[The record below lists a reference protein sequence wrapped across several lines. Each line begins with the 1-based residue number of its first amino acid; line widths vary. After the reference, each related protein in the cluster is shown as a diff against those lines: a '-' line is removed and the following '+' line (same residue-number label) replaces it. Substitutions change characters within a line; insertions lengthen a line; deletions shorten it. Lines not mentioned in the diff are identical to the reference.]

1 MPRNAGNTIFTTI
14 SGHFNTGFRTL
25 DRYLSRSARL
35 QLIDQLNRIFCSAI
49 LILQSFIQLKY
60 RGINDH
66 AQSLFAAHPTPMLV
80 AVASSALYLLAYGAV
95 LRFPCHRFAS
105 LAHHVLVSSGCT
117 AVASLASVTLFDTA
131 RPLVYAV
138 LGSLAA
144 AAAGLL
150 YFLYLKLVE
159 EEDETGLLPFL
170 QRIFSPTLPI

>member
-1 MPRNAGNTIFTTI
+1 MPQNAGNTIFTTI
-14 SGHFNTGFRTL
+14 SGHFNTGFRSL
-25 DRYLSRSARL
+25 GRDLSRSARL
-35 QLIDQLNRIFCSAI
+35 QLIDQLNRIFGSAI
-49 LILQSFIQLKY
+49 FILQAFIQLKY
-60 RGINDH
+60 QGINDH
-66 AQSLFAAHPTPMLV
+66 AQSLFAAYPTAMLV
-80 AVASSALYLLAYGAV
+80 AFASSALYLLAYGAV

-144 AAAGLL
+144 AGLL

-170 QRIFSPTLPI
+170 PI